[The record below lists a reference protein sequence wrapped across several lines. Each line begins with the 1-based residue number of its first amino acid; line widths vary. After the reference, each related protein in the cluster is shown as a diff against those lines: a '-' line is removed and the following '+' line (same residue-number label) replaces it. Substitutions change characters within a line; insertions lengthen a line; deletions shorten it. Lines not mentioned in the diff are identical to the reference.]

1 MTGCDIA
8 RRRPAIAGYIRIWR
22 CSVTL
27 GVTEQRNFGRRWR
40 RLRSVS
46 RVVVVGL
53 GPAGPELLTAEAL
66 TAIERI
72 PHRFLRTTRH
82 PAAVAVPGATSFDG
96 RYEAEAT
103 MAAVYGGIVDDLVA
117 AAGEHG
123 EVLYAVPGSPTVAE
137 HTVELLRDDDR
148 VEVEVLASVS
158 FLDLA
163 WGRLG
168 VNPVAV
174 GARLVDG
181 HAFAVGAAG
190 ATGPLLVAQCDR
202 ASVLSDI
209 KLSVEEGPT
218 VTVLRRLGLP
228 DEAVTE
234 VAWAD
239 LDRVVEPD
247 HLTSLW
253 IPGLAAPVAAELM
266 AFAEVVRRLRA
277 ECPWDREQTHQS
289 LTRHL
294 IEESYEVLDA
304 IELLGTDEDEGYVAL
319 EEELG
324 DLLFQVFFHATLG
337 AEEGR
342 FTLADVARGIHDK
355 LVLRHPHVF
364 AEVEVADADEVVSNW
379 EAIKKVEKGRDSV
392 FDGIPASLPA
402 LLFALKVH
410 KKAAAGGLVDPD
422 PRAGRIQV
430 AAAMSQLNGAPGAD
444 EVGRALLALTAFAR
458 DIGVDPEDA
467 LRRATTAWRDALR
480 AAESAG

>member
-1 MTGCDIA
+1 L
-8 RRRPAIAGYIRIWR
+8 
-22 CSVTL
+22 S
-27 GVTEQRNFGRRWR
+27 GVG
-40 RLRSVS
+40 

-53 GPAGPELLTAEAL
+53 GPAGPELLTAEA
-66 TAIERI
+66 TAAIERI

-82 PAAVAVPGATSFDG
+82 PAAAAVPEATSFDE
-96 RYEAEAT
+96 RYEAADS
-103 MAAVYGGIVDDLVA
+103 MAAVYRGIVDDLA
-117 AAGEHG
+117 AAADEHG

-137 HTVELLRDDDR
+137 HTVELLRADDR
-148 VEVEVLASVS
+148 VELTVLASVS

-163 WGRLG
+163 WDRLG
-168 VNPVAV
+168 VDPVAV

-181 HAFAVGAAG
+181 HDFAVAAAG
-190 ATGPLLVAQCDR
+190 ATGPLLVGQCDR
-202 ASVLSDI
+202 PTVLSDI

-218 VTVLRRLGLP
+218 VTVLQRLGLP

-234 VAWAD
+234 VAWSD

-253 IPGLAAPVAAELM
+253 IPGLAEPVAAELM

-304 IELLGTDEDEGYVAL
+304 IDLLGTDEDEGYLAL

-324 DLLFQVFFHATLG
+324 DLLFQVVFHATLG

-342 FTLADVARGIHDK
+342 FTLADVARGINDK

-364 AEVEVADADEVVSNW
+364 AEVEVDGADEVVSNW
-379 EAIKKVEKGRDSV
+379 EAIKKAEKGRASV
-392 FDGIPASLPA
+392 FDGIPNGLPA
-402 LLFALKVH
+402 LLYALKVD
-410 KKAAAGGLVDPD
+410 KKAVATGLVDQVPPPQGD
-422 PRAGRIQV
+422 DLGHELLSLVLRAREAG
-430 AAAMSQLNGAPGAD
+430 L
-444 EVGRALLALTAFAR
+444 
-458 DIGVDPEDA
+458 DPEDA
-467 LRRATTAWRDALR
+467 LRRTAMAWRDALS
-480 AAESAG
+480 AAESVG